1 MKTKNYNCFM
11 AGAKVSIDY
20 DETKNIEDVKVG
32 DNLLTHDRKHGS
44 IVLEKHVYEINDT
57 ILMYDYADFKV
68 TGDHPLWLDGAW
80 VKSEDSEH
88 VTGKDMH
95 VDKLYN
101 IKTSNHF
108 YIEGVGAH
116 GDSIINRNE
125 E

>member
-11 AGAKVSIDY
+11 SGAKVALGFR
-20 DETKNIEDVKVG
+20 EHKNIEDVKVG
-32 DNLLTHDRKHGS
+32 DKPLSHDRKHGS
-44 IVLEKHVYEINDT
+44 VVLEKHVYEINDT
-57 ILMYDYADFKV
+57 ILMYDYGVFKV
-68 TGDHPLWLDGAW
+68 TGDHPLWLEGAW
-80 VKSEDSEH
+80 VKSEDNVH
-88 VTGKDMH
+88 ITGKYVL

-108 YIEGVGAH
+108 YVEGIGAH